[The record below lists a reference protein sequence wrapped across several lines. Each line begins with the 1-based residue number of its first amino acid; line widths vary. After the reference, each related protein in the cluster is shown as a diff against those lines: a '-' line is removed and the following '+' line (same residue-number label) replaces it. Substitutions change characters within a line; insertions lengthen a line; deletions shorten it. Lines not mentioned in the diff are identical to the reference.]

1 LLRWQRLVSL
11 ELLRLL
17 GSRLLDRL
25 LVLCLL
31 LPLEQL
37 GQTSQHLLKLGRG
50 QSTLILSCILDLPAK
65 LIIRLILL
73 LRRLA
78 HWLLLIQLLLLQLL
92 RRLCLLCS
100 LLVHGRGRELF
111 VRLRG
116 YHLPGGLQLDLLKQL
131 YHLGGNLLLGVL
143 IDSSR
148 VLTVVGGRLLIK
160 CAGGTTGRRTSA
172 GALITLKHLVL
183 LLLLEGLRGLGRVVE
198 ALRERCLLVGRRL
211 LLRWLRLLLTLF
223 CGGHRRKLLLD
234 AWLRCLGLLGRVL
247 LHNL

>member
-1 LLRWQRLVSL
+1 LS
-11 ELLRLL
+11 
-17 GSRLLDRL
+17 
-25 LVLCLL
+25 
-31 LPLEQL
+31 
-37 GQTSQHLLKLGRG
+37 RG
-50 QSTLILSCILDLPAK
+50 QSTLILSSILDLPAK

-73 LRRLA
+73 LRRLV
-78 HWLLLIQLLLLQLL
+78 HGLLLLLLLIQRLLLLLQLL

-131 YHLGGNLLLGVL
+131 YHLGRNLLLGIL

-198 ALRERCLLVGRRL
+198 ALSERCLLVSRRL
-211 LLRWLRLLLTLF
+211 LLRCLRLLLTLF